1 MIWLTWRQFRAQAL
15 AAAGALAALAAV
27 LAATG
32 PHLARLYAASGLAA
46 CHAHAHGS
54 CAARTVSFLGQVKSD
69 PVYPAL
75 YLLGAAVLWVAP
87 AVLGAFWGAP
97 LVTRELE
104 AGTFRLAWN
113 QSVTRTRW
121 LAVKLG
127 LTGLAAMATT
137 GLLSLMVTWWAAPID
152 RAGGLPAGLGQL
164 SRFSPQLFAAR
175 DITPVSYAAFA
186 VALGVAAGVLI
197 RRTVPAMAVTLAVF
211 AAVQLLTPG
220 LVRPHLISP
229 ARATAAVQVNLSD
242 VQVNSNGQVT
252 VPVTNRPGAWIM
264 ANQTITPAGRV
275 FVLPVVAACQSGS
288 ERSCDAWYARQHLRR
303 RITYLP
309 ASRYW
314 ALQGLETAIFLAL
327 AAALAGLGA
336 GQIRSRRLS

>member
-1 MIWLTWRQFRAQAL
+1 MTWLTYRQFRAQAVV
-15 AAAGALAALAAV
+15 AAAALAVLAAV
-27 LAATG
+27 FAATG

-46 CHAHAHGS
+46 CRANGS

-75 YLLGAAVLWVAP
+75 YIAGAALLWVAP
-87 AVLGAFWGAP
+87 AVIGVFWGAP

-127 LTGLAAMATT
+127 LVGLAAMATA

-152 RAGGLPAGLGQL
+152 RAGGLPVGLGQL

-175 DITPVSYAAFA
+175 GITPVGYAAFA

-197 RRTVPAMAVTLAVF
+197 RRTVPAMAVTLALF
-211 AAVQLLTPG
+211 AAVQLLMPG
-220 LVRPHLISP
+220 MVRPHLLPP
-229 ARATAAVQVNLSD
+229 ARATAAVQVNLND
-242 VQVNSNGQVT
+242 VQMNSNGQVT
-252 VPVTNRPGAWIM
+252 VPVTNQPGAWIIT
-264 ANQTITPAGRV
+264 NQTITPAGRV

-288 ERSCDAWYARQHLRR
+288 EQQCDAWYARQHLRR

-314 ALQGLETAIFLAL
+314 ALQWYETAIFLAL
-327 AAALAGLGA
+327 AVVLAGLSA
-336 GQIRSRRLS
+336 GQVRYRRLA